1 MYMCLNQNHSAGWMD
16 GWMDGEHHPS
26 STMLAVYTLHLSGWF
41 DVRFCM
47 CTHVYVC

>member
-1 MYMCLNQNHSAGWMD
+1 MYMCLNQNHSA

-26 STMLAVYTLHLSGWF
+26 STMLAVYTLLHLLGWF